1 MPKKE
6 IPRKVQRTPLLSQV
20 SFESFFSFLSRL
32 SADDKCLSAG
42 GNLGPSLRTGTG
54 SMAETTVGDDHKNCN
69 GGNLCEFEDD

>member
-20 SFESFFSFLSRL
+20 SVESFFSVLNRL
-32 SADDKCLSAG
+32 SADDNCLSAG

-54 SMAETTVGDDHKNCN
+54 SMAETTAGECHSN
-69 GGNLCEFEDD
+69 GNDSNLCEFEDD

>member
-20 SFESFFSFLSRL
+20 SFESFFFSVLDRL
-32 SADDKCLSAG
+32 SADDNCLSAG

-54 SMAETTVGDDHKNCN
+54 SMAETTAGDGLSN
-69 GGNLCEFEDD
+69 GNDGNFL